1 MRVPPHY
8 TPPTVQRFFAG
19 MVIGALIGFIFFIIL
34 FGIAQDKQIREI
46 KEQQAL
52 IENLVNKNETL
63 TKLKDEEN
71 KELSKQLKIQDIK
84 VNIDSGKQ
92 DIKRFVIYNL
102 EQQISEQLN
111 PLVNQDITAI
121 SSSKSLIFNTIN
133 GHTFLLE
140 DKAYQFKVTTLILST
155 TLEIDVEVVEA
166 KPTLANQ

>member
-8 TPPTVQRFFAG
+8 TPPTIQRFLAG
-19 MVIGALIGFIFFIIL
+19 IVIGALIGFIFFIIL
-34 FGIAQDKQIREI
+34 FGIAQDRQIRKI

-52 IENLVNKNETL
+52 IENLVDKNDTL

-71 KELSKQLKIQDIK
+71 EELSKQLKIQEIK

-92 DIKRFVIYNL
+92 DIKRFLIYNL
-102 EQQISEQLN
+102 ERQISEQLN
-111 PLVNQDITAI
+111 PLINQDITAI

-133 GHTFLLE
+133 GHKFLLE
-140 DKAYQFKVTTLILST
+140 DKAYQFKVKTLILST